1 MVSLHLFSPDGVRW
15 RASPTPPYTNR
26 IPWTDGST
34 SLVATRER
42 PKLLLGR
49 DGWPTHLISAVPEIG
64 PTACGEKVRSPTAY
78 LAGKRVDIT
87 MASMLSGP
95 GQLQGRR
102 PRLHAS
108 PAARQPNTTVSAGE

>member
-26 IPWTDGST
+26 IPWADGST

-87 MASMLSGP
+87 MASVL
-95 GQLQGRR
+95 LQA
-102 PRLHAS
+102 PVNCKDDAHDFTLV
-108 PAARQPNTTVSAGE
+108 QPLDSRTPP